1 MFAEAAESDGSERRH
16 DIHGRY
22 LHSDARH
29 GASKAADAESRAG
42 GQQGDAGWDLQGVG
56 VEVGG
61 SGVGSVGSRCECGV
75 DGGGFGCRLGMEL
88 GFGVGEGVLGV

>member
-42 GQQGDAGWDLQGVG
+42 GQQGDAGWDLQGSEWRWGAAVWGWWAVG
-56 VEVGG
+56 ARVGW
-61 SGVGSVGSRCECGV
+61 
-75 DGGGFGCRLGMEL
+75 M
-88 GFGVGEGVLGV
+88 GEDLGVL